1 MKKLVLGLVFIC
13 ILVVMTFVSMYCID
27 RYYESKINGRYC
39 DSVGDSLRVEKNQ
52 GIMLQ
57 EMSLERKD
65 NIQIYG
71 SSELGTGI
79 IPSNPAHFFQDKK
92 DGFQINFIGRGYCQ
106 SLVHA
111 MNIEA
116 LNKNLKDKKV
126 VILISPQWFNKNGL
140 TPAALN
146 MNFSELQFYSIM
158 FNKRITKDM
167 KIYIAKRLD
176 YLLSETADFKNERIF
191 ASLYSSDNIFSKAL
205 LGTLIPYYKFRC
217 YTLSIKD
224 KINTLKVLNQY
235 KNQKQIISPK
245 STQINWK
252 QELENEEVI
261 AKKDTNNNIYGIQNQ
276 YYEKYIK
283 SVYKTLKNSSKGE
296 SFLQSPE
303 YDDFKF
309 LLDVCKNNDIDPLFI
324 IVPING
330 PWYDYTGFEE
340 GNREGYYKKITE
352 MIASYKFKYE
362 DLSKYEYEK
371 YFLKDVM
378 HLGWKGWLYV
388 DKAIDRYYHEN

>member
-79 IPSNPAHFFQDKK
+79 IPSNPAHL
-92 DGFQINFIGRGYCQ
+92 FQINFIGRGYCQ

-217 YTLSIKD
+217 YTFDYSD
-224 KINTLKVLNQY
+224 AFEPLNLLY
-235 KNQKQIISPK
+235 R
-245 STQINWK
+245 
-252 QELENEEVI
+252 
-261 AKKDTNNNIYGIQNQ
+261 AIQ
-276 YYEKYIK
+276 
-283 SVYKTLKNSSKGE
+283 SE
-296 SFLQSPE
+296 SWSHIH
-303 YDDFKF
+303 FKM
-309 LLDVCKNNDIDPLFI
+309 NPL
-324 IVPING
+324 
-330 PWYDYTGFEE
+330 
-340 GNREGYYKKITE
+340 
-352 MIASYKFKYE
+352 
-362 DLSKYEYEK
+362 
-371 YFLKDVM
+371 
-378 HLGWKGWLYV
+378 
-388 DKAIDRYYHEN
+388 

>member
-1 MKKLVLGLVFIC
+1 
-13 ILVVMTFVSMYCID
+13 
-27 RYYESKINGRYC
+27 
-39 DSVGDSLRVEKNQ
+39 
-52 GIMLQ
+52 
-57 EMSLERKD
+57 
-65 NIQIYG
+65 
-71 SSELGTGI
+71 
-79 IPSNPAHFFQDKK
+79 
-92 DGFQINFIGRGYCQ
+92 
-106 SLVHA
+106 
-111 MNIEA
+111 
-116 LNKNLKDKKV
+116 
-126 VILISPQWFNKNGL
+126 
-140 TPAALN
+140 
-146 MNFSELQFYSIM
+146 
-158 FNKRITKDM
+158 
-167 KIYIAKRLD
+167 
-176 YLLSETADFKNERIF
+176 
-191 ASLYSSDNIFSKAL
+191 
-205 LGTLIPYYKFRC
+205 
-217 YTLSIKD
+217 
-224 KINTLKVLNQY
+224 LKVLNQY

-324 IVPING
+324 IVPVNG